1 MRRVAA
7 RAARATFPV
16 LKRTPLRR
24 ITEHGWF
31 IRFRE
36 RVYAMDAGD
45 ALAVLDA
52 LAQAGV
58 PSWLAGGWGIDA
70 LLGTVTR
77 KHGDADVLVEDSSAG
92 RERAV
97 AALAPLG
104 YSPVEDEGVAGHWL
118 PVRSVVRDRTGRTV
132 DLLSVRTDGSG
143 DHGVSGAP
151 LLRPDDF
158 AVGRLAGREVPCASA
173 TLQLRLHTG
182 YRPKERDR
190 RDVLELC
197 TRFALALPREYASA
211 DGTRRSSWRRLPTV
225 VARRRM
231 RRLPASAVVVP
242 ALAAADVVAL
252 GATGSSPTGPMA
264 AGSVPAHVTVLY
276 PFVPGPTLTD
286 ADVDGLRHLAATTE
300 PFAMNLAIVGRF
312 PDVLYVAPERDA
324 ALRLVSLTEAL
335 AARWPSCPPYGGRF
349 TAIVPH
355 LTVYEGRCEPEGLEA
370 RVVAHLPIDAT
381 ADELWLLVQDEH
393 RRWSIRERFRL
404 GSPSATPP

>member
-24 ITEHGWF
+24 VTEHGWF
-31 IRFRE
+31 VRFRK
-36 RVYAMDAGD
+36 RVYARDAGD
-45 ALAVLDA
+45 ALEVLDA
-52 LAQAGV
+52 LARAGV
-58 PSWLAGGWGIDA
+58 PSWLVGGWGVDA

-77 KHGDADVLVEDSSAG
+77 THGDADVLIEDSSEG
-92 RERAV
+92 RKRAV

-104 YSPVEDEGVAGHWL
+104 YSPGEDEGVAGHWL
-118 PVRSVVRDRTGRTV
+118 PVRSVVRDRAGRTV

-143 DHGVSGAP
+143 DQGASGVP
-151 LLRPDDF
+151 LLQPDDLAF
-158 AVGRLAGREVPCASA
+158 GRLAGRDVPCASA

-182 YRPKERDR
+182 YRPTEQDR

-197 TRFALALPREYASA
+197 TRFALRLPREYAA

-242 ALAAADVVAL
+242 VLAAADVVAL
-252 GATGSSPTGPMA
+252 GATGSLPA
-264 AGSVPAHVTVLY
+264 DSVPAHVTVLY

-286 ADVDGLRHLAATTE
+286 TDVDGLRHLAATTE

-355 LTVYEGRCEPEGLEA
+355 LTIYEGRSEPEGLEA

-404 GSPSATPP
+404 GSPAATAP

>member
-58 PSWLAGGWGIDA
+58 PSWLVGGWGIDA

-92 RERAV
+92 RKRAV

-104 YSPVEDEGVAGHWL
+104 YAPGADEGVAGHWL
-118 PVRSVVRDRTGRTV
+118 PVRSVVRDRAGRTV
-132 DLLSVRTDGSG
+132 DLLSVRTAGSG
-143 DHGVSGAP
+143 DHGASGVP
-151 LLRPDDF
+151 LLQPDDLAF
-158 AVGRLAGREVPCASA
+158 GRLAGRDVPCASA

-182 YRPKERDR
+182 YRPTEQDR

-197 TRFALALPREYASA
+197 TRFALPLPREYASV
-211 DGTRRSSWRRLPTV
+211 DDTRRSSWRRLPTV

-242 ALAAADVVAL
+242 VLAAADVVAL
-252 GATGSSPTGPMA
+252 GATGSPA
-264 AGSVPAHVTVLY
+264 DSVPAHVTVLY

-355 LTVYEGRCEPEGLEA
+355 LTVYEGRSEPEGLEA

>member
-1 MRRVAA
+1 M
-7 RAARATFPV
+7 
-16 LKRTPLRR
+16 
-24 ITEHGWF
+24 
-31 IRFRE
+31 
-36 RVYAMDAGD
+36 
-45 ALAVLDA
+45 
-52 LAQAGV
+52 
-58 PSWLAGGWGIDA
+58 
-70 LLGTVTR
+70 
-77 KHGDADVLVEDSSAG
+77 
-92 RERAV
+92 
-97 AALAPLG
+97 
-104 YSPVEDEGVAGHWL
+104 
-118 PVRSVVRDRTGRTV
+118 
-132 DLLSVRTDGSG
+132 
-143 DHGVSGAP
+143 
-151 LLRPDDF
+151 
-158 AVGRLAGREVPCASA
+158 
-173 TLQLRLHTG
+173 
-182 YRPKERDR
+182 
-190 RDVLELC
+190 LELC
-197 TRFALALPREYASA
+197 TRFALPLPREYASA
-211 DGTRRSSWRRLPTV
+211 DDTRRSSWRRLATV

-242 ALAAADVVAL
+242 VLAAADVVAL
-252 GATGSSPTGPMA
+252 GATGSP

-355 LTVYEGRCEPEGLEA
+355 LTVYEGRSEPEGLEA

>member
-45 ALAVLDA
+45 ALEVLDA
-52 LAQAGV
+52 LARAGV
-58 PSWLAGGWGIDA
+58 PSWLVGGWGVDA

-77 KHGDADVLVEDSSAG
+77 THGDADVLVEDSSEG
-92 RERAV
+92 RKRAV

-104 YSPVEDEGVAGHWL
+104 YAPGEDEGVAGHWL
-118 PVRSVVRDRTGRTV
+118 PVRSVVRDRAGRTV
-132 DLLSVRTDGSG
+132 DLLSVRTAGSG
-143 DHGVSGAP
+143 DHGASGVP
-151 LLRPDDF
+151 LLQPDDLAF
-158 AVGRLAGREVPCASA
+158 GRLAGRDVPCASA

-182 YRPKERDR
+182 YRPTEQDR

-197 TRFALALPREYASA
+197 TRFALPLPREYASA
-211 DGTRRSSWRRLPTV
+211 DDTRRSSWRRLATV

-242 ALAAADVVAL
+242 VLAAADVVAL
-252 GATGSSPTGPMA
+252 GATGSPA
-264 AGSVPAHVTVLY
+264 DSVPAHVTVLY

-355 LTVYEGRCEPEGLEA
+355 LTVYEGRSEPEGLEA